1 MSAKVDDNFSGE
13 IEEIAG
19 DDKVVISY
27 RGGKKEGKTR
37 YISSSGKVLSEIEY
51 KGDIIHG
58 KVRQFYESGGIL
70 SEADYRAGKLHGN
83 FVTYYENGVKQ
94 MEAGY
99 VEGELQGISK
109 TYDEFGDMLTE
120 SLYESGRR
128 QGISKIY
135 YPKAQGGGV
144 YEYAEYDQG
153 FAPITRS
160 YCLCV
165 ISKRP
170 QKNGFVRVT
179 LVEPCILNVPAS
191 SRRNTSFVVLYA
203 STLNPPLGGD
213 AKYVT
218 G

>member
-153 FAPITRS
+153 MLKNERLSFYPSGEVMSSTRYDKGRAQS
-160 YCLCV
+160 YTKYYNKDG
-165 ISKRP
+165 S
-170 QKNGFVRVT
+170 
-179 LVEPCILNVPAS
+179 E
-191 SRRNTSFVVLYA
+191 RRDLI
-203 STLNPPLGGD
+203 
-213 AKYVT
+213 
-218 G
+218 